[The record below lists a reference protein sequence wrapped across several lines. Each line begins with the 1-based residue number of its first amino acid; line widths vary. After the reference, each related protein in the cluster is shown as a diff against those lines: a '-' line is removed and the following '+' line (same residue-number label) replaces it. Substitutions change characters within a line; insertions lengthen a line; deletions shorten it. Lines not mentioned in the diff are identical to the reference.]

1 MAKFHF
7 LFEQSGTFKN
17 AAIKLG
23 HTAYDYDI
31 VKTDDVDF
39 QVDLIKQITSCG
51 TDLLANI
58 FDDLDEN
65 DIVFA
70 FFPCTYFST
79 MSFLPLRTTWRNYS
93 KLSMQD
99 KLENIRVRAAVRQ
112 EYFDAFLTLFQIADS
127 KRFKLVV
134 ENPWTASYLRQNAPF
149 KPQIVHDD
157 RTKFGDVLK
166 KPTAYW
172 CLNFEPSLL
181 DMPYHYKDTKG
192 HIVDLAKGIS
202 RSLIDCDY
210 ALNFISHYFGEVED
224 VR

>member
-70 FFPCTYFST
+70 FFPCSL
-79 MSFLPLRTTWRNYS
+79 LPPL
-93 KLSMQD
+93 
-99 KLENIRVRAAVRQ
+99 
-112 EYFDAFLTLFQIADS
+112 
-127 KRFKLVV
+127 
-134 ENPWTASYLRQNAPF
+134 
-149 KPQIVHDD
+149 
-157 RTKFGDVLK
+157 
-166 KPTAYW
+166 
-172 CLNFEPSLL
+172 PSLWVVPVHQPQASSTVYRTWTG
-181 DMPYHYKDTKG
+181 DSFHT
-192 HIVDLAKGIS
+192 
-202 RSLIDCDY
+202 
-210 ALNFISHYFGEVED
+210 
-224 VR
+224 